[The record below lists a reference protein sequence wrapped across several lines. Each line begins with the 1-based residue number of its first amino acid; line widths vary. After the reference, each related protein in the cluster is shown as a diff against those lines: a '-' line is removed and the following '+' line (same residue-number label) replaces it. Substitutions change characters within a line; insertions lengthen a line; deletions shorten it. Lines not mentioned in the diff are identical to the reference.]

1 MLWMMNKT
9 YVSTPNGVFI
19 KAPGWHNSQAG
30 FITSLHF
37 WKWEKNWCFERRTHP
52 EAERIAMKEV
62 KTRWESGNP
71 VTRPEVYN
79 LLRNSYDPSTSF
91 HKLLG
96 SVASIHMMKEGKC
109 FLRTWR
115 LWMTTLSIKV
125 CSHQTKLIGTESF
138 AVLDTVYHFI
148 TTTFFC
154 FCSYPFP

>member
-1 MLWMMNKT
+1 MVPLSRHLVDTTLNQ
-9 YVSTPNGVFI
+9 VSLCYYISG
-19 KAPGWHNSQAG
+19 S
-30 FITSLHF
+30 
-37 WKWEKNWCFERRTHP
+37 EKRIGASHP

-109 FLRTWR
+109 FLRIWR
-115 LWMTTLSIKV
+115 L
-125 CSHQTKLIGTESF
+125 
-138 AVLDTVYHFI
+138 
-148 TTTFFC
+148 
-154 FCSYPFP
+154 

>member
-1 MLWMMNKT
+1 MVPLSRHLVDTTLNQ
-9 YVSTPNGVFI
+9 VSLCYYISG
-19 KAPGWHNSQAG
+19 S
-30 FITSLHF
+30 
-37 WKWEKNWCFERRTHP
+37 EKRIGASKGATHP

-125 CSHQTKLIGTESF
+125 CLHQTKLIIWTESF
-138 AVLDTVYHFI
+138 PVLDTVYHFI
-148 TTTFFC
+148 TTTVC
-154 FCSYPFP
+154 FQGGGGVWVSVWRYFA